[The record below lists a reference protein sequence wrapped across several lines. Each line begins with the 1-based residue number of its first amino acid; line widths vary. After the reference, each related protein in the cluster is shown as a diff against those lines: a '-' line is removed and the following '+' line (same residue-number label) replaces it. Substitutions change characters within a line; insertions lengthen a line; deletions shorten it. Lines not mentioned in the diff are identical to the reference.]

1 MKCYGHEARK
11 KIVDKYDDVVPVL
24 KLKLLP
30 GQEIQGDAGKK
41 ITDEYYVF
49 DVMKNGK
56 SIDSIVCSP
65 TTARDFLN
73 LTGHKSLST
82 FNPFRGINRRQG
94 LGNGNGNVT
103 NNISTTLSP
112 TEKQLSNAIHWIF
125 MLFGGRP
132 TEGELLSIY
141 TKMLNRDI
149 KTMTGVNGVNTIIY
163 RSFNG
168 ESLTDV
174 IKSKK
179 LNNLSKRAINFSLIK
194 GMYNKMKYRTEPYS
208 F

>member
-1 MKCYGHEARK
+1 MRCYGHEMRK
-11 KIVDKYDDVVPVL
+11 KIVDEHDDVVPVL

-49 DVMKNGK
+49 DVKQNGK
-56 SIDSIVCSP
+56 IIDSIVCSP

-73 LTGHKSLST
+73 LTGHKPLST
-82 FNPFRGINRRQG
+82 FNPFRANRNQV
-94 LGNGNGNVT
+94 LGNSCGNVT
-103 NNISTTLSP
+103 NKIHTTLSP
-112 TEKQLSNAIHWIF
+112 TEKQLAIAIHWIF

-132 TEGELLSIY
+132 TDGELLSIY
-141 TKMLNRDI
+141 TKMLNRNI
-149 KTMTGVNGVNTIIY
+149 KTMTSINGVNTIIY

-168 ESLTDV
+168 KSLTSV

-179 LNNLSKRAINFSLIK
+179 FNNLSKQAVNFSLIK
-194 GMYNKMKYRTEPYS
+194 TMYNKMKYHTEPYS